1 MKHKHHIIPKHM
13 GGTNDPSNLIELT
26 VEEHAE
32 AHKLLWEQHGNW
44 QDNVAWKALSG
55 HIGKEEI
62 IHEIHKNMNKGRVP
76 SIETREKM
84 AAAKRGKKLTPEHS
98 KALHEGR
105 KKSKNSD
112 EHIKRLSEANKGKK
126 LTDEHKKIMSE
137 KRKNH
142 PKKLEWAKEGGKI
155 SMEKYKNDPER
166 QKAFSESMKLSWKK
180 RKEMAVL

>member
-112 EHIKRLSEANKGKK
+112 EHKAAVSLVLKGKK
-126 LTDEHKKIMSE
+126 LSKEHIEKSKTTRALNNNNSE
-137 KRKNH
+137 IARK
-142 PKKLEWAKEGGKI
+142 AGII
-155 SMEKYKNDPER
+155 SMQKYKNDPER
-166 QKAFSESMKLSWKK
+166 QKLHSERMQIWWNER
-180 RKEMAVL
+180 RKVST

>member
-1 MKHKHHIIPKHM
+1 M

-44 QDNVAWKALSG
+44 QDNVAWKALAG

-112 EHIKRLSEANKGKK
+112 EHKAAVSLVLVAEKLVFILFSSMVFYVSISSYSFFSNSEGK
-126 LTDEHKKIMSE
+126 
-137 KRKNH
+137 
-142 PKKLEWAKEGGKI
+142 
-155 SMEKYKNDPER
+155 Y
-166 QKAFSESMKLSWKK
+166 FC
-180 RKEMAVL
+180 